1 MLNVLHTPLPAVC
14 LVGFFLAG
22 CTAPPAIQIET
33 VIHPDGSCDRMIWQP
48 RDKFLPEAALKPEWN
63 ARWKSVSDAP
73 GRPRVS
79 DAKASEDGIKYFIA
93 RGSFASPSQIP
104 AHYRYTDPEVPDA
117 GASELERTYER
128 KDYAFVVEHRWKERI
143 TNIVTLRGFIRGRD
157 ELLDV
162 YLPVYTDAIEKIFSK
177 DYDVARLVAWLRSDG
192 RRFLENAS
200 LIVYDAA
207 VRGRVLG
214 KNNQFDGDLINGL
227 YEEAER
233 LGLDFKL
240 LGEMFK
246 LPADQERNERAA
258 KVFVSR
264 LVVRFFRHRD
274 GSAVSAAEADEL
286 VRAMA
291 DGHRYADEFREE
303 SKRIEKSFEG
313 NKEVAQRVRRAA
325 TRMVGVYSPIG
336 FGAPE
341 FEFALSLPGE
351 VIETNGTRMKASR
364 VRWKFFGSELFPGG
378 YEMSARSIAIDREGQ
393 RTVLGRVVIDDETK
407 ALEFMD
413 LVGTEGALLK
423 AVRKLRETGDRDA
436 LTRNKDLSYPD
447 DLRAR
452 KLEDLLFKG

>member
-1 MLNVLHTPLPAVC
+1 MEKCFGRA
-14 LVGFFLAG
+14 
-22 CTAPPAIQIET
+22 
-33 VIHPDGSCDRMIWQP
+33 
-48 RDKFLPEAALKPEWN
+48 
-63 ARWKSVSDAP
+63 

-341 FEFALSLPGE
+341 FEIRALASRRGHRDERDENEGRPGALEVLRLGVIPRGLRDVGAEHCNRSRRAKDGPRAGGYRRRDQGAGVHGPCRNRGCVAQGGSRAARDRRPRCAHAEQGSQLPGRSAGE
-351 VIETNGTRMKASR
+351 KAG
-364 VRWKFFGSELFPGG
+364 GS
-378 YEMSARSIAIDREGQ
+378 
-393 RTVLGRVVIDDETK
+393 VVQG
-407 ALEFMD
+407 L
-413 LVGTEGALLK
+413 
-423 AVRKLRETGDRDA
+423 GDRAANSLQMAQLDGMSN
-436 LTRNKDLSYPD
+436 RSEEYHGPIV
-447 DLRAR
+447 AR
-452 KLEDLLFKG
+452 FRWSHLARRSDNRSVAY